1 MKQERLYCVYIM
13 TNQRNTTL
21 YIGVTGNLPKRVW
34 EHKEKIVKGF
44 TKKYNIDKLVYYEVY
59 SDPLSAIE
67 REKQL
72 KNYSRKKKEELI
84 NKENP
89 EWRDLSDDF

>member
-1 MKQERLYCVYIM
+1 M